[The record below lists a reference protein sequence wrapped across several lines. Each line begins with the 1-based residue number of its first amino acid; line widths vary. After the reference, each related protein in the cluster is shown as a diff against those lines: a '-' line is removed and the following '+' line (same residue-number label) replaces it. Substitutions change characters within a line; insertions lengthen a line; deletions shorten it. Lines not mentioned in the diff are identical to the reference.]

1 MTKNNLE
8 HKTMT
13 TYSNPRLTFTTNNWP
28 YGSKLTIATFLV
40 EQTSKGERVSRET
53 INPKNGRANKPKK
66 TTYSLKAR
74 IVDGSDGKIYIAE
87 LSEYGFIT
95 IMQSNLQFQQEVF
108 HPENEKFQD
117 IIVLFDN

>member
-1 MTKNNLE
+1 
-8 HKTMT
+8 MT

-28 YGSKLTIATFLV
+28 YGSKRTTATFLV

-66 TTYSLKAR
+66 TTFSMKAR
-74 IVDGSDGKIYIAE
+74 IVDGSDSKTYIAA

-95 IMQSNLQFQQEVF
+95 IMQSNLQFKEESI
-108 HPENEKFQD
+108 HPGNEKFND
-117 IIVLFDN
+117 IIILFDN